1 MHASCLCTVYI
12 YVIYMHTHEHS
23 PFFTVFVSTSGFL
36 NRGDTFA
43 ITYVFWDIDQRFYK
57 NITTFDNYRYLYDN
71 HYLLD
76 KNGIFKNDHYSS
88 NRVHWTKNKIR

>member
-43 ITYVFWDIDQRFYK
+43 ITYVFWDIDQQFYK
-57 NITTFDNYRYLYDN
+57 NITTFDNYLYDN
-71 HYLLD
+71 HYFLD
-76 KNGIFKNDHYSS
+76 KNGIFKNDHCSS
-88 NRVHWTKNKIR
+88 NRVHWAENKVR